1 MGEGGERRWK
11 ISKAMAKKEDGIQ
24 QRKKTQRSWMGVG
37 VLARDDLKD
46 ENTPRWPLRLRM
58 GRPEQESRYYF
69 PNPSSYEYDRHI
81 DIILGLIFYT
91 RWSFLIPVSIF
102 KPSASGE
109 NICDQKM
116 KAIKKKKIHCWWF
129 FQSSSHSF
137 LDALKRITKYVTRYY
152 HSHN

>member
-1 MGEGGERRWK
+1 
-11 ISKAMAKKEDGIQ
+11 
-24 QRKKTQRSWMGVG
+24 MGVG
-37 VLARDDLKD
+37 VLARDNFKD

-116 KAIKKKKIHCWWF
+116 KAIKKKKDPLLVVLSYQ